1 MLLEYFRNLTYEE
14 NYLPRHCPTPMFN
27 GVVTKSY

>member
-14 NYLPRHCPTPMFN
+14 NYIAKTL
-27 GVVTKSY
+27 SYVYVATNDNLL